1 MENVAAGRDWLIIIV
16 VGEKLSTLILKIFTN
31 LTILWI
37 VLPQVIF
44 FIKIYVFSYLF
55 SLTINKHDYVTYI
68 MIFIL
73 FSRIPSGVWNS
84 IHIFCDCGR
93 ISTGLFSTK
102 VVPNPKPFNNF
113 KLNVFLHRVV
123 NVLEQCVAIN

>member
-44 FIKIYVFSYLF
+44 FIKIYVFSYLL
-55 SLTINKHDYVTYI
+55 SLTIYK
-68 MIFIL
+68 
-73 FSRIPSGVWNS
+73 
-84 IHIFCDCGR
+84 
-93 ISTGLFSTK
+93 
-102 VVPNPKPFNNF
+102 
-113 KLNVFLHRVV
+113 
-123 NVLEQCVAIN
+123 